1 MFLHYTSGSG
11 LQFAMAPLVIQAAG
25 GSATKEF
32 KKESGYA
39 RLLGSGRP
47 PVLCLFLPKV
57 MLLGS
62 AGVAELAIFHPVPF
76 SMAIKSPG
84 DDAHSSS
91 RSIQLRNA

>member
-1 MFLHYTSGSG
+1 
-11 LQFAMAPLVIQAAG
+11 MAPLVIQAAG

-47 PVLCLFLPKV
+47 PALCIFMRKV
-57 MLLGS
+57 MSLGS

-76 SMAIKSPG
+76 FMTVKCPG
-84 DDAHSSS
+84 EMLILLLGRYNCEAPDEQPGKG
-91 RSIQLRNA
+91 RSFHRN

>member
-1 MFLHYTSGSG
+1 
-11 LQFAMAPLVIQAAG
+11 MAPLVIQAAG

-47 PVLCLFLPKV
+47 PRSVSIYAEIIS
-57 MLLGS
+57 LGS

-76 SMAIKSPG
+76 LMAIKCLGRCSFY
-84 DDAHSSS
+84 
-91 RSIQLRNA
+91 I

>member
-1 MFLHYTSGSG
+1 
-11 LQFAMAPLVIQAAG
+11 MAPLVIQAAG

-47 PVLCLFLPKV
+47 PALCLFMRKV
-57 MLLGS
+57 MSLGS

-76 SMAIKSPG
+76 FMAIKCPG
-84 DDAHSSS
+84 EMLILLLGRYNCEAPDEQPGKGKSFH
-91 RSIQLRNA
+91 RN